1 MFHILITV
9 SPLLPTLYIK
19 LVIVMHTIQEMEAV
33 IENKGEGVASC
44 LVTVKAGLSEEG
56 ACLLVPGV

>member
-44 LVTVKAGLSEEG
+44 LATVKAGLSEQG
-56 ACLLVPGV
+56 ACPLVPGV